1 MWQIVPEQHR
11 ALLTLATVTDNPAYS
26 AKLTGSDEN
35 TGWTRLT
42 GRVTLASNMAP
53 SDAALFGVIVA
64 TVLLCLALDRFI
76 AKRREAR
83 AKDSSDD
90 SPLVQ

>member
-1 MWQIVPEQHR
+1 MDAPDGKSTFANHM
-11 ALLTLATVTDNPAYS
+11 N
-26 AKLTGSDEN
+26 
-35 TGWTRLT
+35 
-42 GRVTLASNMAP
+42 P
-53 SDAALFGVIVA
+53 SDAAIIGMIVA

-83 AKDSSDD
+83 AKDSNN

>member
-1 MWQIVPEQHR
+1 MDAPDR
-11 ALLTLATVTDNPAYS
+11 KSTFANDM
-26 AKLTGSDEN
+26 D
-35 TGWTRLT
+35 
-42 GRVTLASNMAP
+42 P
-53 SDAALFGVIVA
+53 SDAAIIGMIVP

-83 AKDSSDD
+83 AKDSDN